1 MLPEP
6 HLCLSFC
13 DRMLFRLGRATH
25 ARFPRSCTT
34 TTTRA
39 LLQPVSAPDIGP
51 EGSAA
56 AASTPTEQVLPFHQ
70 NRQNT
75 TFGQLV
81 YAHGTD
87 AQDSGNDV
95 FGAPSEFRNADGSF
109 IRGNTAQE
117 ARLDP
122 RTLDARVDQGV
133 VQLPLLLAKTIGQ
146 NILLRVSPAKLRQ
159 LAADIY
165 VSIEKEQLQRAPALS
180 LDADAH
186 IGALFLQ
193 QYSHARRVLGE
204 LIKREA
210 DRFNPQA
217 VLDIGY
223 GPGTGM
229 IALNELMGDEFLP
242 RVKDVYVVG
251 RSNKEMKKRAK
262 ILLSRQLCEVAD
274 ASDAAFASN
283 SLSGF
288 VGPVETSG
296 INIRTRIR
304 DALPSTKQYDL
315 IIVNQALLTREHN
328 FPRDVDLNL
337 EMILGLLLPGGHLVL
352 IERGNTLGFETI
364 ARARQVMLRPESYK
378 SERGRIPRP
387 YIRGSSVK
395 PQRLRNE
402 DQLITDAHV
411 AHEERL
417 LAALDAEEVQD
428 LAEMSDSERAVHLEK
443 LRQRGETE
451 KLKAYSALIQRNS
464 RVSDFEAEINERHGA
479 VSADELR
486 FEFEDDANFEVTAV
500 EEAAEPAES
509 AHIDY
514 HLSVVAPCPHHSACP
529 LQLGDPKYYKISNH
543 KHRFSFCSFDQ
554 VVERPKYTMEL
565 KRGKLL
571 ATPWDKRAH
580 DGFGFDRISKSALKD
595 LEGLGRRNSGNTE
608 SGSFSYLIMRRE
620 KNDAATV
627 RTIETQREHHYDN
640 DNSHDLPRVIEYPT
654 RIKNNVKLK
663 MCTLSGNVEVWQV
676 PKSLGKQ
683 TYHDARKVRQGD
695 MWALGKKSTVVRN
708 RFSDEKLKNLKRL
721 ASTNSK
727 HARRARQKKNTRKL
741 VGVLPDKFDGP
752 EQIFDEVAAQL
763 EQSKKYRTQGKRAG
777 YDVDPREFDGK

>member
-1 MLPEP
+1 MYAAFGTK
-6 HLCLSFC
+6 SS
-13 DRMLFRLGRATH
+13 DRWCK
-25 ARFPRSCTT
+25 P
-34 TTTRA
+34 
-39 LLQPVSAPDIGP
+39 
-51 EGSAA
+51 
-56 AASTPTEQVLPFHQ
+56 STVLPFHQ
-70 NRQNT
+70 NRQNN

-95 FGAPSEFRNADGSF
+95 YSAPSEFRNADGSF

-165 VSIEKEQLQRAPALS
+165 VSMEKEQLQRAPALS

-204 LIKREA
+204 LIKRED

-229 IALNELMGDEFLP
+229 IALNELMGDDFLP

-262 ILLSRQLCEVAD
+262 ILLSRQLCEVPD
-274 ASDAAFASN
+274 ASDAAAASN

-288 VGPVETSG
+288 VGPVETSR

-378 SERGRIPRP
+378 LERGRIPRP

-395 PQRLRNE
+395 PQRLRHE

-417 LAALDAEEVQD
+417 LAALDAEERD
-428 LAEMSDSERAVHLEK
+428 
-443 LRQRGETE
+443 
-451 KLKAYSALIQRNS
+451 S

-571 ATPWDKRAH
+571 ATAWDKRAH
-580 DGFGFDRISKSALKD
+580 DGFGFDRISKSALKV

-640 DNSHDLPRVIEYPT
+640 NNSHDLPRVIEYPT

-708 RFSDEKLKNLKRL
+708 RFSDEKLENLKRL

-727 HARRARQKKNTRKL
+727 HARRAQQKKNTRKL
-741 VGVLPDKFDGP
+741 VGVLADKFDWP

-763 EQSKKYRTQGKRAG
+763 EQSKKYRTQGKRAS
-777 YDVDPREFDGK
+777 YDVDPRDFDGK